1 MKKKVLFMGMAL
13 AALASCTND
22 EVVDIA
28 ANRAIQFSSFVNGNT
43 RGVTEIPNQSE
54 WGAENFYVFG
64 NYGGSGESTYD
75 KQAFKNELGT
85 TLYYW
90 TANSK
95 YRFAAYADGAGGRIE
110 NATFDASTPK
120 LSFPSYTPDDG
131 KDLVAAVTDDV
142 TTQADVTNPNSVSLS
157 FKHMLAQVAFEFKTD
172 AAEIYD
178 LQIADLKINNAI
190 HTADGSI
197 SGTTPTISWAKTNN
211 AEQSAY
217 TYDEFNNK
225 DLTAQ
230 TGKTFS
236 QSKLVIPQDLPTT
249 EGTDKIT
256 VTFTAKLHNEN
267 DGDNTTNDKSRNFTC
282 DLTFENNKSSSLDA
296 NKWTAGYRYKYT
308 ATINPDN
315 IEENLK
321 PIKFTATVEQW
332 KDANSGQGINPTE
345 QTQP

>member
-54 WGAENFYVFG
+54 WGATNFYVFG
-64 NYGGSGESTYD
+64 NYGGSSGSTFD

-90 TANSK
+90 TADSK

-110 NATFDASTPK
+110 NAEFDASTQK

-131 KDLVAAVTDDV
+131 KDLVAAIAAEAQ
-142 TTQADVTNPNSVSLS
+142 TQTDVTNQSAVSLS
-157 FKHMLAQVAFEFKTD
+157 FKHMLAQVAFEFRTD

-197 SGTTPTISWAKTNN
+197 EGTTPTISWTKTDN
-211 AEQSAY
+211 ATQSAY

-256 VTFTAKLHNEN
+256 VTFTAKYR
-267 DGDNTTNDKSRNFTC
+267 DTNDTSSDYKSRNFTC
-282 DLTFENNKSSSLDA
+282 DLTFEDNSNSSLDA

-308 ATINPDN
+308 ATINPAQIEDN
-315 IEENLK
+315 LT
-321 PIKFTATVEQW
+321 PIKFTASVEDW

-345 QTQP
+345 AQTQP

>member
-64 NYGGSGESTYD
+64 NYCGSSESTYD

-95 YRFAAYADGAGGRIE
+95 YRFAAYADGAGGRID
-110 NATFDASTPK
+110 NAKFDASTPK
-120 LSFPSYTPDDG
+120 LSFSSYTPDDS

-157 FKHMLAQVAFEFKTD
+157 FKHMLAQVAFEFKTN

-197 SGTTPTISWAKTNN
+197 SGTTPSISWDKTDN
-211 AEQSAY
+211 AAQSEY
-217 TYDEFNNK
+217 TYDEFNNQ

-230 TGKTFS
+230 TGKTLS

-256 VTFTAKLHNEN
+256 VTFTAKYR
-267 DGDNTTNDKSRNFTC
+267 DTNDTSSDYKTRNFTC
-282 DLTFENNKSSSLDA
+282 DLTFDNNNNSSLEA

-315 IEENLK
+315 IEDTLK
-321 PIKFTATVEQW
+321 PIEFTASVEEW
-332 KDANSGQGINPTE
+332 KDANSGQEINPTAD